1 MVLQSRYRGKRDQ
14 SAKRE
19 RVRPKLVVTLPQAE
33 KRGARPPPGPA
44 AAPLSTASGV
54 ATSQASTASSASP
67 ALVRNKRVVSAPAK
81 SKRRSSSDHIGRD
94 VPPPERHG
102 GRAARRVSRL
112 GDENVEAALAA
123 FALEGGPGTSA
134 SSGATTSASASASKL
149 ESKTRIQVKGGFQS
163 QSLDERL
170 NDFPMPTTA
179 TPSATGATLS
189 AQEKKENAARMLLLQ
204 ESSAAHRPS
213 IQDRVRP
220 TDQRRRGSISS

>member
-1 MVLQSRYRGKRDQ
+1 MVRRESAAVVLQSRYRGKRDQ

-123 FALEGGPGTSA
+123 FAL
-134 SSGATTSASASASKL
+134 
-149 ESKTRIQVKGGFQS
+149 QVKGGFQS

-213 IQDRVRP
+213 IQDRGRP
-220 TDQRRRGSISS
+220 TDQRRRGSISSQGS